1 MVKFHVK
8 HIIYLQFFTL
18 ITIVKS
24 ENLYLS
30 ALSKY
35 LRSKFMFKAQYFK
48 YIVISRNFRGVL
60 RVDGERYGFFDFIFE
75 MSAKNRKTL
84 ICFNVHRTFIFE
96 SPKISDRRKSEVRR
110 AKSDFISSID
120 SPQNFGFVNMRM
132 LVDLFTRYL

>member
-1 MVKFHVK
+1 MK
-8 HIIYLQFFTL
+8 HAEFLQLFAL

-35 LRSKFMFKAQYFK
+35 LRSKFMLKAQYFK
-48 YIVISRNFRGVL
+48 CIVISRNCRGVL

-84 ICFNVHRTFIFE
+84 ICFTVHRTFIFE

-120 SPQNFGFVNMRM
+120 SPQNFGFVNIRM
-132 LVDLFTRYL
+132 LVDLFTRHL